1 MRSVPSGCLKLGAAR
16 DPKFIIADWSFGSKG
31 ASSGQARATS
41 TTRLTRAS
49 PSMPVVL
56 RLKRCQP
63 WRHMPGGRAA
73 STPISIGAGAAV
85 PSLWLKS
92 IVLLQ
97 PNPGIDQDVGDVGQ
111 E

>member
-16 DPKFIIADWSFGSKG
+16 DPKFIIADWSLGSKG

-41 TTRLTRAS
+41 TMRLTRAS

-63 WRHMPGGRAA
+63 CRHMPGGRSA
-73 STPISIGAGAAV
+73 SRPISIGAGAAV
-85 PSLWLKS
+85 NSLPVRF
-92 IVLLQ
+92 IDLLE
-97 PNPGIDQDVGDVGQ
+97 PDPGIDQDVGDV
-111 E
+111 